1 MVGELLHYRFFTM
14 DKERRL
20 ASPDAAAPCEQLPL
34 VGVSGKSVDRM
45 NRAADWNLFT
55 EEPHM
60 LGAIDDLPCN
70 RTRGSKTNE
79 DDRGFSAPQIVS
91 QMVTDP
97 ASRTHART
105 RHDDSAASYSVNG
118 NRIGRVAC
126 EMQIRYAEWV
136 AAFAKQTRDR
146 RIEAFAMAREDLG
159 CRDCHRRIEED
170 LHGGRQLATLHTL
183 VQDVENFLSALER
196 GSGNDDVAAPREAPQ
211 MAS

>member
-1 MVGELLHYRFFTM
+1 MLGELLHYRLFTM

-45 NRAADWNLFT
+45 NRAAYWNLFT

-60 LGAIDDLPCN
+60 LGAIDDLPRN
-70 RTRGSKTNE
+70 RARGSKTDE
-79 DDRGFSAPQIVS
+79 DDRRFFPPQIVS
-91 QMVTDP
+91 QMVSDP
-97 ASRTHART
+97 PSRTHART
-105 RHDDSAASYSVNG
+105 GHDDRAASYSVDG
-118 NRIGRVAC
+118 NRIGRLTC

-146 RIEAFAMAREDLG
+146 RIEAFGMAREDLG
-159 CRDCHRRIEED
+159 CQDCHRRIEED
-170 LHGGRQLATLHTL
+170 LHGGRQPAPLHTFM
-183 VQDVENFLSALER
+183 QDVENFLSALER
-196 GSGNDDVAAPREAPQ
+196 KRGNDDVAAPREAPQ